1 MKLLKCLVKTSVRM
15 CSSAP
20 QEVLFQV
27 KNDIGIITLNRPKAL
42 NALNANMTKQIL
54 PKMKEWENSV
64 KFVIIEGAGEKA
76 FCAGTQNPYCS

>member
-1 MKLLKCLVKTSVRM
+1 MKLLKCLLKTSVRM
-15 CSSAP
+15 CSSSAP

-54 PKMKEWENSV
+54 PQMKEWENSV
-64 KFVIIEGAGEKA
+64 KFVIIEGSGGKA
-76 FCAGTQNPYCS
+76 FCAGKN